1 MLPSRACEQLSQNSE
16 SSISGASKTILDEP
30 PYLLDHGCMTTAGVP
45 SGYHSKKNTVL
56 KASESRRAPQKGTNK
71 ALNLIR
77 EAIFAKVSYYGGLF

>member
-1 MLPSRACEQLSQNSE
+1 
-16 SSISGASKTILDEP
+16 
-30 PYLLDHGCMTTAGVP
+30 MTTAGVP

-56 KASESRRAPQKGTNK
+56 KSSESRRAPQKGTNK